1 MKNAVKWIVII
12 VVILIILGI
21 VFGKND
27 TKPEINQSSSAPAT
41 SAPAASNVT
50 APATTTGNHTDVTEN
65 EEALIKVTSNELLKA
80 YKANE
85 VAANKKFKDKKLSIS
100 GTINSIEA
108 GLGDEPYVV
117 LKAGDEFEIDMPQ
130 AKLATSEADKA
141 ANLKKGQKI
150 NMICT
155 GDSEFAGT
163 PMLSDCII
171 Q

>member
-1 MKNAVKWIVII
+1 MVII

-41 SAPAASNVT
+41 SAPAASN
-50 APATTTGNHTDVTEN
+50 ATTTGNHTDVTEN

-141 ANLKKGQKI
+141 AILKKGQKI